1 MIGTIINVITVI
13 VGSLIGMVFRSKVPK
28 RLVDI
33 SFIGIGIFT
42 LVLGIRM
49 ATQSEEILFL
59 IFSIIIGGIIGELL
73 DIDKGLT
80 NIGEW
85 IKTKLKS
92 DNARFTDGLIT
103 SFLLFCMGALT
114 IMGAIE
120 AGINGNIDLLL
131 TKSIM
136 DGFAALALASTLG
149 IGVLFSVIP
158 LLLYQG
164 ALTLLAGSLQAYLTD
179 PMIRELSAVGGILL
193 IGLALNIL
201 EIKKIKISNML
212 PSLVVI
218 LIFMLFKA

>member
-1 MIGTIINVITVI
+1 MIGTIINVVAVI
-13 VGSLIGMVFRSKVPK
+13 IGSLIGMVFRSKVPK
-28 RLVDI
+28 RLIDI

-49 ATQSEEILFL
+49 AIQSEEILFL
-59 IFSIIIGGIIGELL
+59 IFSIIIGGILGELM

-80 NIGEW
+80 KISEW
-85 IKTKLKS
+85 IKKKLKS

-103 SFLLFCMGALT
+103 AFLLFCMGALT

-131 TKSIM
+131 TKSTM
-136 DGFAALALASTLG
+136 DGFAALALSSTLG

-158 LLLYQG
+158 LFLYQG
-164 ALTLLAGSLQAYLTD
+164 ALTLLASSLQSFLTD

-193 IGLALNIL
+193 IGLAMNIL
-201 EIKKIKISNML
+201 EIKKIKVSNML
-212 PSLVVI
+212 PSLVII
-218 LIFMLFKA
+218 LIFMLFK